1 MAKPD
6 EDIVEIAL
14 PVPAALLAR
23 VDAMAAATGRGRA
36 EIIADAI
43 VLVVAEHE
51 ERVAG
56 EAARPEGE
64 GEGEGDA
71 GGESGGPTYFSGG

>member
-1 MAKPD
+1 MAKPA

-14 PVPAALLAR
+14 PVSAALLAR
-23 VDAMAAATGRGRA
+23 VDAMAAATGRSRA
-36 EIIADAI
+36 GIIADAI

-56 EAARPEGE
+56 EAAKADSEGE
-64 GEGEGDA
+64 PP
-71 GGESGGPTYFSGG
+71 GPTYFSGG